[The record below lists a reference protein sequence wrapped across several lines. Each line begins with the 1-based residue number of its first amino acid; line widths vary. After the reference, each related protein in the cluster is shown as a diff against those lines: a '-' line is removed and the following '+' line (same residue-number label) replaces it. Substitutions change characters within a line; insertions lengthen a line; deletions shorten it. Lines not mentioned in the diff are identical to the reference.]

1 MWLTGNCVAYTINN
15 INTKVTVS
23 KMDQSGDGVAL
34 VQLLISIPTF
44 TVYAL
49 FYGEL
54 PEGIWAVAK
63 LPSKALGVFLFLG
76 LMGTL
81 ISLSYGNLYKLVS
94 ATSVV
99 VAANVNKIVAIILG
113 YVPPPRRRRVDILF
127 ARNSSNIMVY
137 YVGHTAVWGFVFY
150 GNKNLPLPFSYM

>member
-15 INTKVTVS
+15 IYTKVTVS

-113 YVPPPRRRRVDILF
+113 YVPPPFPASCRHTICSY
-127 ARNSSNIMVY
+127 SSNMMVY
-137 YVGHTAVWGFVFY
+137 YVGHTAVGVVFY
-150 GNKNLPLPFSYM
+150 GNSYM